1 MANSQHDPVVA
12 QVERQKLTASP
23 LHHTVYI
30 FTQRSHHLAHCEHKI
45 CRGTNAPLRECC

>member
-23 LHHTVYI
+23 LHLTVLFSFNVLI
-30 FTQRSHHLAHCEHKI
+30 V
-45 CRGTNAPLRECC
+45 